1 MSQMDFS
8 NSLNYGLALTLS
20 TFVFI
25 FSMLGFFMVI
35 ALSLGHKNYIMNI
48 LVILEFWN
56 KTGFYKD
63 PQKPFHFKIV
73 YRWLYEITISFFAA
87 LSFFFA
93 SRIWPT
99 ISEKVLSLLYR
110 VWRIPSSLDD
120 AILFFLVFAIFT
132 TGIKLYYLICLR
144 KHFRNRDEFI
154 AALQRSK
161 GGIYRLDWDK
171 LIGNPDLG
179 KIIAKAEKE
188 SNLNMGIR

>member
-1 MSQMDFS
+1 MSQMDFG
-8 NSLNYGLALTLS
+8 NILNYGLALTLS
-20 TFVFI
+20 IFVFI
-25 FSMLGFFMVI
+25 FSILGFFMVI

-48 LVILEFWN
+48 LVILEFCN

-73 YRWLYEITISFFAA
+73 YRWFYEITISFFAA

-93 SRIWPT
+93 SRVWPT
-99 ISEKVLSLLYR
+99 ISEKVLSVLYR
-110 VWRIPSSLDD
+110 VWRIPSSYGD
-120 AILFFLVFAIFT
+120 AVLSILAFALTIFVF
-132 TGIKLYYLICLR
+132 KLYYLICLG
-144 KHFRNRDEFI
+144 KHFKKRNEFI

-161 GGIYRLDWDK
+161 GGIYRLDWDT
-171 LIGNPDLG
+171 LIGNPDLD